1 MPSPGWNLVR
11 HRSELKVP
19 IRNVRQ
25 WLRVLNNS
33 HLTRF
38 WMSAVSR
45 SGHFVSASA
54 GWRGGFVCLAGFG
67 RFLSVFAHVIKRSV
81 VLAEVWRRD

>member
-54 GWRGGFVCLAGFG
+54 GWRGGFVCVAGFC
-67 RFLSVFAHVIKRSV
+67 RFLRTRSSD
-81 VLAEVWRRD
+81 LWFWRRYGDEID